1 MIENNFNVIDLSDI
15 NRFINFGEDFFEI
28 YDNEYIDVFVY
39 LKGKFDDV
47 KNM

>member
-1 MIENNFNVIDLSDI
+1 MIENNLNVIDLSDI
-15 NRFINFGEDFFEI
+15 NCFINFGEDFFEI

-39 LKGKFDDV
+39 LKIKFVDV